1 MLSLI
6 LMSPRGKG
14 RAWSVFGLLFVL
26 GTARADTTVIAGSL
40 PEDYL
45 PELKVII
52 GAALRQ
58 SPQIIAKE
66 IEIEQAKAGLM
77 GANSR
82 RLPGVGGN
90 LNLASNAT
98 ATTSNLSTRT
108 RDSGLFYNLAVSQP
122 IFFWGALKHEGDR
135 ARLGVLLSERGYAE
149 AYRVLAVALRGAYL
163 QLIVRKATLVHARLA
178 RDQLVAELA
187 LAKEKLAS
195 GAFAPSEIA
204 ARQLSLDDTDLAIA
218 RIEIEFA
225 AGRRTFARLSGIADL
240 TEASLPD
247 ELPKPTFP
255 SAAASALLA
264 AFVRDGGRQ
273 TFEARV
279 NEMKVQEADLNYRIA
294 RVGLLPKFSASAAY
308 SLENSTF
315 ASANSITQQGIT
327 RQTIAVGAQW
337 AIFDGFATRGAKLG
351 ALATKRLAE
360 RQLEMAASGSLE
372 AAQTLYQQIEL
383 EVRAMD
389 MSDLRYGLAASQL
402 GRLEQEF
409 KLGNVAQAAL
419 DSAQV
424 GLKQSHAQSINAR
437 AVFLSRW
444 SEFVSLAGADPVLTQ
459 LTSRHDREKR

>member
-45 PELKVII
+45 PELKVIM

-204 ARQLSLDDTDLAIA
+204 ARQLNLDDTHLAIA

-240 TEASLPD
+240 TEASLPN

-444 SEFVSLAGADPVLTQ
+444 SEFVSLAGADPVLNQ

>member
-1 MLSLI
+1 MDS
-6 LMSPRGKG
+6 RG
-14 RAWSVFGLLFVL
+14 
-26 GTARADTTVIAGSL
+26 
-40 PEDYL
+40 
-45 PELKVII
+45 
-52 GAALRQ
+52 
-58 SPQIIAKE
+58 
-66 IEIEQAKAGLM
+66 
-77 GANSR
+77 
-82 RLPGVGGN
+82 
-90 LNLASNAT
+90 AT
-98 ATTSNLSTRT
+98 APRSL
-108 RDSGLFYNLAVSQP
+108 
-122 IFFWGALKHEGDR
+122 
-135 ARLGVLLSERGYAE
+135 RLI
-149 AYRVLAVALRGAYL
+149 RV
-163 QLIVRKATLVHARLA
+163 
-178 RDQLVAELA
+178 VAELA

-204 ARQLSLDDTDLAIA
+204 ARQLNLDDTHLAIA

-240 TEASLPD
+240 SEASLPD

>member
-90 LNLASNAT
+90 LNFASNQT
-98 ATTSNLSTRT
+98 ATSTNASTRT

-122 IFFWGALKHEGDR
+122 IFFWGALKYEGDR

-204 ARQLSLDDTDLAIA
+204 ARQLNLDDTHLAIA

-255 SAAASALLA
+255 SAAASSLLA

>member
-14 RAWSVFGLLFVL
+14 RALSVFGLLFVL

-77 GANSR
+77 GALSR
-82 RLPGVGGN
+82 RLPGIGGN

-240 TEASLPD
+240 SEASLPD

>member
-90 LNLASNAT
+90 LNFASNQT
-98 ATTSNLSTRT
+98 ATSTNASTRT

-122 IFFWGALKHEGDR
+122 IFFWGALKYEGDR

-204 ARQLSLDDTDLAIA
+204 ARQLNLDDTHLAIA

-240 TEASLPD
+240 SEASLPD

>member
-45 PELKVII
+45 PELKVIM

-204 ARQLSLDDTDLAIA
+204 ARQLNLDDTHLAIA

-240 TEASLPD
+240 SEASLPD

>member
-14 RAWSVFGLLFVL
+14 RALSVFGLLFVL

-90 LNLASNAT
+90 LNFASNQT
-98 ATTSNLSTRT
+98 ATSTNASTRT

-122 IFFWGALKHEGDR
+122 IFFWGALKYEGDR

-204 ARQLSLDDTDLAIA
+204 ARQLNLDDTHLAIA

-240 TEASLPD
+240 SEASLPD

>member
-14 RAWSVFGLLFVL
+14 RALSVFGLLFVL
-26 GTARADTTVIAGSL
+26 GTARADTPVIAGSL

-77 GANSR
+77 GALSR

-163 QLIVRKATLVHARLA
+163 QLMARKATLVHARLA

-225 AGRRTFARLSGIADL
+225 AGRRTFVRLSGIADL
-240 TEASLPD
+240 SEASLPN

-360 RQLEMAASGSLE
+360 RQLDMSASGALE

-389 MSDLRYGLAASQL
+389 MSDLRYGLAASQV

>member
-90 LNLASNAT
+90 LNFASNQT
-98 ATTSNLSTRT
+98 ATSTNVSTRT

-122 IFFWGALKHEGDR
+122 IFFWGALKYEGDR

-204 ARQLSLDDTDLAIA
+204 ARQLNLDDTHLAIA

-389 MSDLRYGLAASQL
+389 MSDLRYGLAASQV

>member
-14 RAWSVFGLLFVL
+14 RAWSVLGLLFVL

-45 PELKVII
+45 PELKVIM

-178 RDQLVAELA
+178 RDQLVSELA

-204 ARQLSLDDTDLAIA
+204 ARQLSLEDTDLAIA

-240 TEASLPD
+240 TEASLPN

-360 RQLEMAASGSLE
+360 RQLDMSASGALE

-402 GRLEQEF
+402 GRLGQEF